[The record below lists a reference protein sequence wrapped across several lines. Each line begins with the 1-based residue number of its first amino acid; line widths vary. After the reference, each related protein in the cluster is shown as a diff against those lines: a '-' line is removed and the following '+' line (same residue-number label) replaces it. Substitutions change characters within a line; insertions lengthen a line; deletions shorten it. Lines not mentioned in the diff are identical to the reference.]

1 MAIDEPREEAALDAA
16 GLDPPQTATPDEP
29 STPAPP
35 LEIAVA
41 GKPSDDSS
49 QRRQEAARVFALASE
64 RHRNGEI
71 DDAVRGYAKALV
83 LNPASADVYNNL
95 GVALRA
101 QGKLQAAIACYQ
113 RSLAM
118 RPNHS
123 DVYSNLGNALRELGH
138 LNDAAAN
145 HQQAVHL
152 SPDSSQAIYNLGLVL
167 RDLGHLKE
175 ALACFDKALEI
186 DPDFVYCH
194 WDRSLA
200 LLLRGDFKEGFA
212 EYDWRWK
219 LPHNPTRGYT
229 QPLWDGASLDG
240 RTIFVHQEQGL
251 GDMIQFVR
259 YLPMV
264 KERGGTVVVECQP
277 ELARLISTVRGADKV
292 VIRGSSPPS
301 FDVYVPLL
309 GLPRIFGSSVENIPD
324 RVPYLAPPELHDVH
338 LPVPIGTRL
347 KVGLVWAGKR
357 SHKND
362 RNRSC
367 ALSEFMVL
375 VGLPGVAFYS
385 LQKGEAASELED
397 VACGALIVDAGRLVE
412 DFADT
417 AAVIAQL
424 DLVIA
429 VDTAVVHLAGALGRP
444 VWAVLPF
451 VSDWRWMI
459 GREDSPWYPTLRL
472 FRQESPRD
480 WEGVM
485 GRVREALRDLA
496 HHRR

>member
-1 MAIDEPREEAALDAA
+1 MAVDEARDEAAFDAA
-16 GLDPPQTATPDEP
+16 EVTPPQTAAPDQG
-29 STPAPP
+29 PP
-35 LEIAVA
+35 LEISTPA
-41 GKPSDDSS
+41 KPSGDSS
-49 QRRQEAARVFALASE
+49 HRYQEAARIFTLASE

-71 DDAVRGYAKALV
+71 DDAVRGYIKALV
-83 LNPASADVYNNL
+83 LNPGSADVYNNL
-95 GVALRA
+95 GVALRS

-113 RSLAM
+113 RSLAL

-138 LNDAAAN
+138 FNEAAAN

-152 SPDSSQAIYNLGLVL
+152 MPDSAQAIYNLGLVQ
-167 RDLGHLKE
+167 RDLGHLDE

-186 DPDFVYCH
+186 DPEFVYCH

-219 LPHNPTRGYT
+219 LPHNPPRGYS
-229 QPLWDGASLDG
+229 QPLWDGDALDG
-240 RTIFVHQEQGL
+240 RTILVHQEQGL

-259 YLPMV
+259 YLALV

-277 ELARLISTVRGADKV
+277 ELARLMSTVPGADKV
-292 VIRGSSPPS
+292 VIRGSGAPP

-309 GLPRIFGSSVENIPD
+309 SLPKIFGSTMEDIPD
-324 RVPYLAPPELHDVH
+324 RVPYLAPPELHNVH

-347 KVGLVWAGKR
+347 RVGIVWAGKR

-367 ALSEFMVL
+367 ALTEFINLM
-375 VGLPGVAFYS
+375 GLPGVAFYS
-385 LQKGEAASELED
+385 LQKGEAADELED
-397 VACGALIVDAGRLVE
+397 AACGALIFDAGRMIE
-412 DFADT
+412 NFADT

-429 VDTAVVHLAGALGRP
+429 VDTAVVHLAGALDCA
-444 VWAVLPF
+444 VWVVLPF
-451 VSDWRWMI
+451 ANDWRWMT

-472 FRQESPRD
+472 FRQERPHD

-485 GRVREALRDLA
+485 GRVQEALRDLVN
-496 HHRR
+496 RRQ